1 MGQGYTHP
9 TDPNWIQRTINTLFK
24 QRFKKNSW
32 SLTWH
37 RPWQKW
43 WHREDQ
49 PFPNLEGSATF
60 YGSSCM
66 LNSRWCNQLLQS
78 LHSKPNPSSHWASRT
93 SNLMFPQALS
103 RSDCCLNIRV
113 GEGKSDLGDKGG
125 NPGGLWWVF
134 MEWYVYIMHINII
147 YHVWYT
153 SPCMYPLPLS
163 LFPFIFQIFP
173 KCFSLK
179 SPSVPS
185 KVCWCWV
192 LPAHD
197 FKVLLDEATNLLDT
211 KVAPQSATGNP
222 RETPV
227 TRAHLFEG
235 FFYLTTRIP

>member
-1 MGQGYTHP
+1 
-9 TDPNWIQRTINTLFK
+9 
-24 QRFKKNSW
+24 
-32 SLTWH
+32 
-37 RPWQKW
+37 
-43 WHREDQ
+43 
-49 PFPNLEGSATF
+49 
-60 YGSSCM
+60 M

-153 SPCMYPLPLS
+153 SPCMYPLLLS

-185 KVCWCWV
+185 KVCWV
-192 LPAHD
+192 VGSSLPMTSKYSSMKPPT
-197 FKVLLDEATNLLDT
+197 FWT
-211 KVAPQSATGNP
+211 QSCHGKPTGNP
-222 RETPV
+222 GYPSRPFW
-227 TRAHLFEG
+227 R
-235 FFYLTTRIP
+235 FFLLNHQDPLRIPLKKRLCFLGVAGVGTFHCQMKQNNFAKTHINRIFTYMFHP

>member
-1 MGQGYTHP
+1 MTSP
-9 TDPNWIQRTINTLFK
+9 LK
-24 QRFKKNSW
+24 
-32 SLTWH
+32 
-37 RPWQKW
+37 KW

-49 PFPNLEGSATF
+49 PFSNLEGSATF

-153 SPCMYPLPLS
+153 SPCMYPLLLS

-185 KVCWCWV
+185 KVCWV
-192 LPAHD
+192 VGSSLPMTSKYSSMKPPTSWTQ
-197 FKVLLDEATNLLDT
+197 KVHG
-211 KVAPQSATGNP
+211 KP
-222 RETPV
+222 PV
-227 TRAHLFEG
+227 TRANLFEG